1 MAETQFLLREWSGPL
16 ALPDF
21 SSIDSTEFVVA
32 FETAMTD
39 NLAEIDAIA
48 TNSQIPTFEN
58 TVLAF
63 DRAGVVLTRLSRLF
77 GNLCAADTSP
87 ALQEAERILAPMLAA
102 HDSKISLHEGIFARL
117 EGINFQR
124 AELDVDDVALRL
136 LDRYTLDFVR
146 GGARLTGINRRR
158 AAEIAEELAVL
169 QTHFSQ
175 NLLSDESTWKLE
187 LTGEIDLAGLP
198 DWLRA
203 AARGAAADAG
213 LPEGSHLI
221 TLSRSLV
228 SPFLTFS
235 TRRDLRE
242 TAWSA
247 WIKRGENGNETDNR
261 PLITQILGLRLEL
274 ARLHGFTNFTAY
286 QLDDTMAKTPASVEA
301 LLQRVW
307 VPARSSALAEYEEL
321 NNLARLAGQPDVE
334 AWDWRFYAEKVRQ
347 TRYDLNDDDVK
358 PYFSLDSVLAA
369 AIDCANRL
377 FGITFVERPEITTYH
392 PDVRTFEVLDHNGLR
407 YGVFLSD
414 NFARPSKK
422 SGAWMS
428 SYRLRDATLEGDAQ
442 FPVIANHNNFAK
454 AEAGS
459 PTLLS
464 LDDARTLFHEFGHGL
479 HGLLSNV
486 PYARL
491 AGTAVLRD
499 FVELPSQLF
508 EHWILEPD
516 VLRRHAKHVE
526 TGEPIPDDLVERI
539 QKSAHFNQGFET
551 IEYTSCALLDMALH
565 QLNDLSAIDL
575 GEFERSTLAEL
586 GMPHAMV
593 MRHRLPQFGHL
604 FSSGYY
610 ASNYYVYMW
619 AEVLDADAFDAFT
632 EAGDPFDPD
641 TADRLRTYIYS
652 SGNTLEPGFAYRQF
666 RGRDAGIEPL
676 LRGRGLLPPG

>member
-1 MAETQFLLREWSGPL
+1 MAETQFLLREWTGPL

-21 SSIDSTEFVVA
+21 SSIDPSQFVAA
-32 FETAMTD
+32 FETAMAD
-39 NLAEIDAIA
+39 NLVEIDGIA
-48 TNSQIPTFEN
+48 NNPEPPDFEN

-63 DRAGVVLTRLSRLF
+63 DRAGAVLTQLSRLF
-77 GNLCAADTSP
+77 GNLCSAETSP
-87 ALQEAERILAPMLAA
+87 VLQEAERILSPKLAA
-102 HDSKISLHEGIFARL
+102 HDSSISLHEGIFARL
-117 EGINFQR
+117 EAVNAMR
-124 AELDVDDVALRL
+124 AELDVDDAALRL
-136 LDRYTLDFVR
+136 LDRYLLDFVR
-146 GGARLTGINRRR
+146 GGARLTGDDRTR

-169 QTHFSQ
+169 QTQFSQ

-187 LTGEIDLAGLP
+187 LNGEADLAGLP

-213 LPEGSHLI
+213 LPDGAHVI

-242 TAWSA
+242 KAWSA
-247 WIKRGENGNETDNR
+247 WIKRGENGNDTDNR
-261 PLITQILGLRLEL
+261 PLITQILALRLEL
-274 ARLHGFTNFTAY
+274 ARLHGFANFTEY
-286 QLDDTMAKTPASVEA
+286 QLDDTMAKAPSSVEA
-301 LLQRVW
+301 LLNRVW
-307 VPARSSALAEYEEL
+307 TPARSSALAEYEEL
-321 NNLARLAGQPDVE
+321 NGLARAAGQPDVE
-334 AWDWRFYAEKVRQ
+334 GWDWRHYAEQVRQ
-347 TRYDLNDDDVK
+347 TKYDLSDDEVK

-369 AIDCANRL
+369 AFDCANRL
-377 FGITFVERPEITTYH
+377 FGISFVERPEITTYH
-392 PDVRTFEVLDHNGLR
+392 PDVRTFEVLDREGQR

-414 NFARPSKK
+414 NFARPTKK

-428 SYRLRDATLEGDAQ
+428 SYRLRDNTLEGDAR
-442 FPVIANHNNFAK
+442 FPIIANHNNFAK

-508 EHWILEPD
+508 EHWLLEPE

-526 TGEPIPDDLVERI
+526 TGEPIPDDLIERI

-551 IEYTSCALLDMALH
+551 VEYTSCALVDMALH
-565 QLNDLSAIDL
+565 QLTDLSTLDL
-575 GEFERSTLAEL
+575 GEFERTTLANL

-593 MRHRLPQFGHL
+593 MRHRLTQFGHL

-619 AEVLDADAFDAFT
+619 AEVLDADAFDAFS
-632 EAGDPFDPD
+632 EAGDLFDPD

-676 LRGRGLLPPG
+676 LRGRGLLTSS